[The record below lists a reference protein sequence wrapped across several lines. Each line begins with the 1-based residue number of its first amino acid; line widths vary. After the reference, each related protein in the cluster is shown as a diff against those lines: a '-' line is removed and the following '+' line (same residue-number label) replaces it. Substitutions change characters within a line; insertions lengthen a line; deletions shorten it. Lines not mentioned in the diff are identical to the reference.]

1 MVRSSNINVQYVIKL
16 IGYALVISTNLLS
29 VYPFLNLNFMN
40 AMNEMQ
46 TFLKK

>member
-16 IGYALVISTNLLS
+16 IGYALVISIN
-29 VYPFLNLNFMN
+29 LNLNVMN